1 MLLADFVLPVS
12 LAAPFTASALSAA
25 LMKSRKNFEWLG
37 GFLAAVLSFVFLSFF
52 WAFVGEAVVVFEW
65 IPAAGLNLVL
75 RLDALAYLFAALIT
89 GIGAVIMFYS
99 HHYVEEGRRR
109 YFAYLSL
116 FMGSMLGLVLA
127 GDLIS
132 LFVFW
137 ELTTISSFLL
147 IGFDKT
153 DSKAQF
159 SAFKALL
166 ITGLGGLALLGS
178 LILMSVA
185 AGSFNIAALLRSNEA
200 IRASGF
206 YGPILL
212 LFAIGVITKSAQFP
226 LHIWLPDAMVAP
238 TPVSAYLHSAAMVK
252 AGIYLLARFLPAL
265 ASTDWQTL
273 FYVFGM
279 VTTLLGGVMA
289 IRSTE
294 LKRILAYSTVSQL
307 GLLVWSFSTA
317 VEAGQKAGLLHI
329 ISHALSKASLFLVV
343 GAVTHATHVNDI
355 RNLGGLWRKMP
366 VTAAAAGISAFSLAG
381 LPPTLGF
388 QSKELLFEASLK
400 TNPPTTP
407 ILLVLGSGLTFAYI
421 LYFFA
426 KIFLIGKTNDEV
438 KEPAYLAF
446 PALFLSL
453 ANVFAVFTPSATLGL
468 VYAAVF
474 GPGSFTEFKV
484 STEGILMSLAS
495 ALVGLMLVRNYGK
508 LVLYADGLNMRLQDY
523 SVDRLYGLF
532 VGSLNRIAAHVGLM
546 IQNGSIRR
554 YSLAFLVFAVA
565 AFTPSFV
572 FTNLKVPVLVTM
584 NDWLLAGVLL
594 GMVVMAALASFFN
607 NLLYAVL
614 SLSGMGF
621 LLALTFMLL
630 KAPDLAMTQIVVE
643 LVFIVFFL
651 IVIYKIPTR
660 AIKKPRPVKPFDIL
674 LAVAAAVGV
683 TAQINAS
690 LANTYYTSDA
700 YFFLDPEKIKQTGGT
715 NIVNVILVD
724 FRAFDTWGEITVLVL
739 AALATYTLLR
749 RWKHD

>member
-1 MLLADFVLPVS
+1 MLLTDFLLSIS
-12 LAAPFTASALSAA
+12 LAAPFVASAVSAMSA
-25 LMKSRKNFEWLG
+25 KGSGRAG
-37 GFLAAVLSFVFLSFF
+37 GVAGFLAAVLSFVVVSFLWVFH
-52 WAFVGEAVVVFEW
+52 GETSVVYGWV
-65 IPAAGLNLVL
+65 PSAGLNFVI
-75 RLDALAYLFAALIT
+75 RLDALAYLFAVLIT
-89 GIGAVIMFYS
+89 GIGAVIMYYS
-99 HHYVEEGRRR
+99 IHYIEQGRSR

-137 ELTTISSFLL
+137 ELTTVSSFLL

-153 DSKAQF
+153 EAKAQS

-166 ITGLGGLALLGS
+166 ITGLGGLSLLGS
-178 LILMSVA
+178 LILMAVA
-185 AGSFNIAALLRSNEA
+185 AGSYDIADILMSNEV

-206 YGPILL
+206 YGPLL
-212 LFAIGVITKSAQFP
+212 MLFAVGVATKSAQFP

-238 TPVSAYLHSAAMVK
+238 TPISAYLHSAAMVK
-252 AGIYLLARFLPAL
+252 AGVYLLARFLPAL
-265 ASTDWQTL
+265 ASTDWQTI

-279 VTTLLGGVMA
+279 ITTLIGSILA

-294 LKRILAYSTVSQL
+294 LKRILAYSTISQL
-307 GLLVWSFSTA
+307 GLLVWAFSTA
-317 VEAGQKAGLLHI
+317 VDYGQKAGLLHI

-366 VTAAAAGISAFSLAG
+366 ITASAAAISAISLAG

-388 QSKELLFEASLK
+388 QSKELLFEASFK
-400 TNPPTTP
+400 NQPPFTP
-407 ILLVLGSGLTFAYI
+407 FLLVVGGGLTFAYI
-421 LYFFA
+421 LYFFG
-426 KIFLIGKTNDEV
+426 KIFLVGKPSDDV
-438 KEPAYLAF
+438 KEPVYLAV
-446 PALFLSL
+446 PALFLGL
-453 ANVFAVFTPSATLGL
+453 MNLVAVVTPSASLGL
-468 VYAAVF
+468 VYSAVY
-474 GPGSFTEFKV
+474 GPGSFTEFKI
-484 STEGILMSLAS
+484 SAEGLLMSGFTA
-495 ALVGLMLVRNYGK
+495 AVGLLLIRGYGK
-508 LVLYADGLNMRLQDY
+508 ASSTAEGLVALLQPY
-523 SVDRLYGLF
+523 SVDRYYGWF
-532 VGSLNRIAAHVGLM
+532 VGSLNRVAARVGLFV
-546 IQNGSIRR
+546 QNGSIRR
-554 YSLAFLVFAVA
+554 YSFAFLVFAVA

-572 FTNLKVPVLVTM
+572 FTNLKIPNLVTM

-594 GMVVMAALASFFN
+594 GMTVMAGLATFFN

-643 LVFIVFFL
+643 LIFIVFFL
-651 IVIYKIPTR
+651 IVVYKIPAR
-660 AIKKPRPVKPFDIL
+660 AVKKPRPMKPIDIL
-674 LAVAAAVGV
+674 LAAAAAVGV

-690 LANTYYTSDA
+690 LSNTYYPSDA
-700 YFFLDPEKIKQTGGT
+700 YFFLDPEKVKQTGGT